1 MRLIARVNC
10 RGLRVGGAQM
20 SEMHCNFMIN
30 TGNATGHDLETLGET
45 VRAKVYENSG
55 IRLHWE
61 IKRLGLFREGEEVKE
76 FLQKV

>member
-1 MRLIARVNC
+1 
-10 RGLRVGGAQM
+10 
-20 SEMHCNFMIN
+20 MIN

-61 IKRLGLFREGEEVKE
+61 IKRLGLFREGK
-76 FLQKV
+76 K